1 MWSPTEFSYRKFA
14 RKVDHV
20 GHWNGIKFS
29 AELLSRKTVLSPVVD
44 RLCDRGTFDIAS
56 QATLHAIADPLLS
69 VTEETMSYGAL
80 AAPFVANTGPGYVFT
95 ETGLATTP
103 DGTILNETLFPQDR
117 GRRFVVA
124 KLIWQL
130 FFESA
135 DLTTALVRKDVT
147 TVDSR
152 AKSLE
157 VLAPLIPRYSD
168 NYYHWLIETVPTIRY
183 LRAFEVQTGLDVTYL
198 VPGDAPSWLE
208 ETLELLE
215 IPDEKI
221 EWASSPVY
229 YADQLVLPSFPLQ
242 IRQDYDWII
251 ETVLSNVTTERNA
264 IGVGNNVF
272 ISRSNAIERRA
283 VNESEVMEMLSRYG
297 FQKYQLE
304 DLTVAENVL
313 LFHNAD
319 VVVGAHG
326 AGLTDLIYCTDGG
339 VIELFGSMIKHPYRE
354 LAQTVNVEY
363 SSLRCRPRSTDLH
376 IDTYALENV
385 VRTHLGSAEM
395 ERE

>member
-1 MWSPTEFSYRKFA
+1 MKLHAMWSPTEFSYRKFA

-183 LRAFEVQTGLDVTYL
+183 LRAFEVQTGLDVIYL

-251 ETVLSNVTTERNA
+251 ETVLDNVHLDTNRIDA
-264 IGVGNNVF
+264 GNNVY
-272 ISRSNAIERRA
+272 ISRSKAIERR
-283 VNESEVMEMLSRYG
+283 VINDKEVVETLSKYG
-297 FQKYQLE
+297 FKRYHLE
-304 DLTVAENVL
+304 NLSVSENIK
-313 LFHNAD
+313 LFNEAD
-319 VVVGAHG
+319 VIVGAHG
-326 AGLTDLIYCTDGG
+326 AGLTDLIYCDDAT
-339 VIELFGSMIKHPYRE
+339 VVELFGSMIKNPYKR
-354 LAQTVNVEY
+354 LAEVVGIRYKSIECQPRATDIYVNPNV
-363 SSLRCRPRSTDLH
+363 
-376 IDTYALENV
+376 LEEV
-385 VRTHLGSAEM
+385 VKNNL
-395 ERE
+395 